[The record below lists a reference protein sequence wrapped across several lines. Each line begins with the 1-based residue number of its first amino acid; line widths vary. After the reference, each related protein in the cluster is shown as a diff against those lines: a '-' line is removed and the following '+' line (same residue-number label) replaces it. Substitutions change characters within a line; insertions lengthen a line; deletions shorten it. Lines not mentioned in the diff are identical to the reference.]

1 MCAKKKFIITHI
13 KRCLYNLANT
23 SRSIIGF
30 VRFVIVKEAL
40 YQAVNAEYAGVRA
53 TEFRTL

>member
-30 VRFVIVKEAL
+30 FRFVTVKEAL
-40 YQAVNAEYAGVRA
+40 FKVLKTAYDEARK
-53 TEFRTL
+53 T